1 LTAAWPLLALLLAP
15 TAAAEA
21 PAARDEYLDLIAR
34 ARDGDVRGAL
44 ARLLEWT
51 PEETAAARP
60 ECIGDC
66 LRASLLLHT
75 EAQFIQRFLGHKEQG
90 KAHIGAAENA
100 RRRIPKGDFDRRW
113 LLAMGYRHQE
123 WAMLGRARGL
133 FEEALRDYPND
144 AEALLALG
152 SLHEQLASLPAP
164 DNRTVYRHG
173 ELMDAR
179 RWYEKALAE
188 DPGYAEA
195 RLRVGRVDQMLGQ
208 IEQARRELG
217 SLVAAEPPPAVAGY
231 AHLFLGRMA
240 EQGSQPEVAIDHYR
254 HAVAANRSLQAAY
267 LSLSLA
273 LHAAGRAQEAA
284 EVTLEG
290 LRGTQTAD
298 IDGWYG
304 YHCRDLH
311 GYRLTMDRLWAE
323 LRP

>member
-15 TAAAEA
+15 PAAAPA
-21 PAARDEYLDLIAR
+21 PAAREEYLDLIAR
-34 ARDGDVRGAL
+34 ARSGDVRGAL

-60 ECIGDC
+60 ECIGNC
-66 LRASLLLHT
+66 LRVSLLLHT

-90 KAHIGAAENA
+90 KAHIRATENA

-164 DNRTVYRHG
+164 DNRTVYRTG
-173 ELMDAR
+173 ELTDAR
-179 RWYEKALAE
+179 RHYERALAQQ
-188 DPGYAEA
+188 PGYAEA
-195 RLRVGRVDQMLGQ
+195 KLRLARVAQMLGQ
-208 IEQARRELG
+208 IEQAQRELG
-217 SLVAAEPPPAVAGY
+217 SLLAAEPPPAVAGY
-231 AHLFLGRMA
+231 AHLFLGRIA
-240 EQGSQPEVAIDHYR
+240 EQGSHPELAIDHYR
-254 HAVAANRSLQAAY
+254 RAVSADGALQAAY

-273 LHAAGRAQEAA
+273 LHGMGRTQEAA
-284 EVTLEG
+284 EVVLDG
-290 LRGTQTAD
+290 LRGTETAD

-323 LRP
+323 LLP